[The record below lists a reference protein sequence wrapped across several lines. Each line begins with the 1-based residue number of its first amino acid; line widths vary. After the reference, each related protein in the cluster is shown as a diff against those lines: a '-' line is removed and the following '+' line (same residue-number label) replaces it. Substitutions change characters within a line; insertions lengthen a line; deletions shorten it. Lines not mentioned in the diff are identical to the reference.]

1 MPPEKPERDP
11 PTRVFPTLPIVTPD
25 PPRRPDREKY
35 GALFYLGAGGLALVV
50 ALLGWFTWGVWT
62 LRPTMARVY
71 VLHDENR
78 SESERVAAA
87 YALSR
92 DPHMNQRQ
100 LWDIALRKRLPPLA
114 RYVVAEGLTAE
125 AATADPRAYGA
136 AVARS
141 EGWPVWLRLLLTRP
155 MAYAA
160 ALGLAVPRPSLREL
174 ARSPDRA
181 TALWATYALAAG
193 PEGEPGSAGDLRRRA
208 RAEGPDRGLAGFLAA
223 ALDETRLE
231 ERFKALDDATAWLRT
246 HHPEAAVLW
255 EGWRVEGDRL
265 VRRGKPAPDLH

>member
-1 MPPEKPERDP
+1 MPPETPERDP
-11 PTRVFPTLPIVTPD
+11 LARVFPTLPIVTPD

-50 ALLGWFTWGVWT
+50 ALLGWFAWGVWT
-62 LRPTMARVY
+62 LRPTLSRVY
-71 VLHDENR
+71 VLHDESR
-78 SESERVAAA
+78 SESERVGAA

-92 DPHMNQRQ
+92 DPHLNQRQ
-100 LWDIALRKRLPPLA
+100 IWDIALRKRLPPLA

-125 AATADPRAYGA
+125 AATADPRAFGA

-141 EGWPVWLRLLLTRP
+141 EGWPAWLRLLLTRP

-160 ALGLAVPRPSLREL
+160 ALGLPVPRPSLREL
-174 ARSPDRA
+174 ARNPDDA

-193 PEGEPGSAGDLRRRA
+193 PEGEPASAEELRRRA
-208 RAEGPDRGLAGFLAA
+208 RAGGPDRGLAGLLAA

-231 ERFKALDDATAWLRT
+231 ERLRALDDATAWLRA
-246 HHPEAAVLW
+246 HHPEAARLW

-265 VRRGKPAPDLH
+265 VRRDKPAPDLH